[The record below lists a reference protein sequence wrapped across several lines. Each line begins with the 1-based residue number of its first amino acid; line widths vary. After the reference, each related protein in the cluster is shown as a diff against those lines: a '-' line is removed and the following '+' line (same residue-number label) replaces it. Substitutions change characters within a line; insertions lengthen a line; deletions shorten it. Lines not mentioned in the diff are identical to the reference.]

1 MKLKGLKEC
10 GKCRFIAECW
20 IGDMMFAD
28 PSPRSKSI
36 EVDDSNCSSHF
47 QLSTRGKTNDLHSG
61 CDLLFKC
68 NRNFTGW
75 NSFMLKQIETRQ
87 NAADGKELN
96 NDINKI
102 DCNERILQ
110 LLIEISIYT
119 LTWKLTFS
127 FPNQVINFTE

>member
-1 MKLKGLKEC
+1 
-10 GKCRFIAECW
+10 
-20 IGDMMFAD
+20 
-28 PSPRSKSI
+28 
-36 EVDDSNCSSHF
+36 
-47 QLSTRGKTNDLHSG
+47 
-61 CDLLFKC
+61 
-68 NRNFTGW
+68 
-75 NSFMLKQIETRQ
+75 MLKQIETRQ